1 MRPQLLTSLFVQFDG
16 ILQYRSVQISHMFTE
31 SSHIQSEKMEKI
43 AYKTEK
49 ETISMHVI
57 TCVTLAF
64 LPGTFVAVSN
74 YVMSHSSQAVLT
86 RFASYLGFL
95 SKWSDR
101 DKSGCE
107 WRSRCSH
114 LPSWGIQAVCMYL
127 LPPHVFDVFT
137 LGSAVQVPRP

>member
-1 MRPQLLTSLFVQFDG
+1 MLTSLIVQFDG
-16 ILQYRSVQISHMFTE
+16 ILQYRSVQVSHMFTE
-31 SSHIQSEKMEKI
+31 SSHIQSEKMEQI

-74 YVMSHSSQAVLT
+74 PAMSHPNQAVLT

-101 DKSGCE
+101 DKSG
-107 WRSRCSH
+107 H
-114 LPSWGIQAVCMYL
+114 LPSWGIQAVRMYL
-127 LPPHVFDVFT
+127 LSPHVSDVCA
-137 LGSAVQVPRP
+137 LGSAVQISGS